1 MCHSGEICSGLFR
14 CLLTIWIR
22 GGTKSVGQRDHVI
35 WSDQFRHFK
44 PRGSVWV
51 VWVQF
56 DPSQPV
62 PQPLHALGISW
73 HINWRK
79 KATARKKIMCTMTVL
94 MFWRTIALCD
104 LENLCQGFASRRCR
118 QKLHRMPIPQPW
130 LTAELCEL
138 SFSKSSTWHCEKRR
152 KMLISKTLR
161 SLISHDIPWYRM
173 ISHDISWY
181 LMISR
186 FSMVKD
192 RAVKKTRCRVAM
204 SQLSCC

>member
-1 MCHSGEICSGLFR
+1 MCHSGAICSGLFR

-22 GGTKSVGQRDHVI
+22 GGTKSVRQRDHVI

-44 PRGSVWV
+44 PRGTVWV

-79 KATARKKIMCTMTVL
+79 KATALWKNMCSFDVLAHYSAMLGYASIWKICAKDSHHEGADKNSTECQFHSRDSQLNSASSASARVEAHDTV
-94 MFWRTIALCD
+94 
-104 LENLCQGFASRRCR
+104 
-118 QKLHRMPIPQPW
+118 K
-130 LTAELCEL
+130 
-138 SFSKSSTWHCEKRR
+138 KRR

-161 SLISHDIPWYRM
+161 SLISHDISWYLM

-181 LMISR
+181 LMISHDFKVLNGER
-186 FSMVKD
+186 
-192 RAVKKTRCRVAM
+192 
-204 SQLSCC
+204 SCCEKN